1 MLWKDHNFHTKLLYF
16 CNETLGGYKQS
27 AFLKSNMITIP
38 KKGDLSQPSNYR
50 GITLTSI
57 ASKVYNSLLL
67 NHISKHLE
75 PILRRNRNGFR
86 KGKSTLPQILA
97 LRRIIEEIKI
107 ANRKASIVFVDFS
120 TAFSSIN
127 RSAMFHILQL
137 YGLPDKIIT
146 GIKTMYENPETF
158 VQMGPLT
165 LSSQL
170 LVYFK
175 EIHLHHTSSL

>member
-1 MLWKDHNFHTKLLYF
+1 
-16 CNETLGGYKQS
+16 
-27 AFLKSNMITIP
+27 MITIP

-137 YGLPDKIIT
+137 YGLPDKIIA

-158 VQMGPLT
+158 VLSPDGTTDSFLT
-165 LSSQL
+165 TTGILQGD
-170 LVYFK
+170 
-175 EIHLHHTSSL
+175 SLAPYLFIIVGD